1 MERVDLA
8 VHVRE
13 ETGKGPSRRF
23 RQKGQIPAV
32 FYGFEMET
40 VSLAVDRVDFRK
52 AVQGKGGENVLIN
65 LTLLEKKELGPQ
77 VAMVCDMQ
85 MDPIRQEV
93 LHVDFKKIDL
103 KEKVEV
109 AIPIE
114 LVGKAEGVNS
124 GGILQQIERE
134 LEIRCMPLEI
144 PDRIEVDVSNLEI
157 GESIHIRDI
166 SVAEGNEVLSSG
178 EKAIVTVLSPIAEE
192 VEEEVEEEAVEGEE
206 PPTEEEATTE
216 EPESGQ

>member
-23 RQKGQIPAV
+23 RQKGLIPAV
-32 FYGFEMET
+32 FYGSEMET
-40 VSLAVDRVDFRK
+40 VSLAVDKADFRK

-77 VAMVCDMQ
+77 VVMVRDLQ
-85 MDPIRQEV
+85 TDPVRQEV
-93 LHVDFKKIDL
+93 LHVDFQKIDL

-109 AIPIE
+109 AVPIE
-114 LVGKAEGVNS
+114 LVGKAEGVKA

-134 LEIRCMPLEI
+134 LEVRCMPLEI

-157 GESIHIRDI
+157 GDSIHVRDI

-178 EKAIVTVLSPIAEE
+178 EKAIVTILSPIAEE
-192 VEEEVEEEAVEGEE
+192 VEEEVEEEALEGEE
-206 PPTEEEATTE
+206 PPAEEEATTE
-216 EPESGQ
+216 KPEES